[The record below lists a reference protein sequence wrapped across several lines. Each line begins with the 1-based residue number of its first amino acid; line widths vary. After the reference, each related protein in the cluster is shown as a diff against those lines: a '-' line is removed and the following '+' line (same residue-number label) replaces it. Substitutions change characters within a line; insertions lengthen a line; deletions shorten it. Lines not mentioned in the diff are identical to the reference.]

1 MIFAAAAPLKTNYIK
16 IKMPVF
22 IIIVELLQSQNG
34 LNSVHIRCTRSMFIR
49 AAQEEEELET

>member
-1 MIFAAAAPLKTNYIK
+1 
-16 IKMPVF
+16 
-22 IIIVELLQSQNG
+22 LLQSQNG